1 MQFKSDAL
9 HNSHNFR
16 ASKHSRYRSR
26 PLKGPVSRI
35 CFGLLF
41 MASVSAALAQSDT
54 VPPLELEDWYLT
66 LPEDI
71 NQDGKADTISET
83 KLTKG
88 WTDKRYFYPS
98 KDGGLVFRAPIAG
111 AKTSKNTNYVRTELR
126 EMLRRGNTKIKTAEP
141 GKNNWVLSTA
151 AKRYRKKA
159 GGVNGELHATLA
171 VNHVTTTGAKS
182 EVGRVIIGQIHGRA
196 DEPVRLYYRKL
207 PHHNKG
213 SLYFAHEVKGQ
224 EDDIY
229 VPLLGNRANS
239 ADDPIDGIA
248 LNEKFSY
255 SIVAVGHALEVSI
268 IKNEKVIARK
278 RLDMSESGYDSSDEY
293 LYFKAG
299 VYNQNKTGQ
308 ADDYV
313 QATFYSLRNLHS
325 RPR

>member
-1 MQFKSDAL
+1 MHIEPDPL
-9 HNSHNFR
+9 HNCHNFR
-16 ASKHSRYRSR
+16 GAKHSQTRAFL
-26 PLKGPVSRI
+26 LKNQISRI
-35 CFGLLF
+35 CLSALF
-41 MASVSAALAQSDT
+41 LTNAPFAFAQSNV

-66 LPEDI
+66 LPEDL

-83 KLTKG
+83 KLSKG

-98 KDGGLVFRAPIAG
+98 NDGGLVFKAPIAG

-126 EMLRRGNTKIKTAEP
+126 EMLRRGNIKIKTAEP

-151 AKRYRKKA
+151 AKRYRKRA
-159 GGVNGELHATLA
+159 GGVNGELHASLA

-182 EVGRVIIGQIHGRA
+182 EVGRVIIGQIHGRD

-207 PHHNKG
+207 PHHKKG
-213 SLYFAHEVKGQ
+213 SLYFAHEVKDQ

-255 SIVAVGHALEVSI
+255 TIVAAGHALEVSI

-299 VYNQNKTGQ
+299 VYNQNKTGR

-325 RPR
+325 LAR

>member
-1 MQFKSDAL
+1 MQINSDPL

-16 ASKHSRYRSR
+16 AFKHSQNQSR
-26 PLKGPVSRI
+26 LMKGQISRI

-41 MASVSAALAQSDT
+41 MASTSAAFAQSDT

-111 AKTSKNTNYVRTELR
+111 AKTSKNTKYVRTELR
-126 EMLRRGNTKIKTAEP
+126 EMLRRGNAKIKTAEP

-151 AKRYRKKA
+151 ARRYRKKA
-159 GGVNGELHATLA
+159 GGVDGELHASLA
-171 VNHVTTTGAKS
+171 INHVTSTGAKS
-182 EVGRVIIGQIHGRA
+182 EVGRVIIGQIHGRD

-213 SLYFAHEVKGQ
+213 SLYFAHEIKG
-224 EDDIY
+224 EDDDIY
-229 VPLLGNRANS
+229 IPLLGNRANS

-255 SIVAVGHALEVSI
+255 SIVAAGNALEVSI
-268 IKNEKVIARK
+268 FKNGKAVARK
-278 RLDMSESGYDSSDEY
+278 RIDMSESGYDSPDEY

-299 VYNQNKTGQ
+299 VYNQNKTGR

-313 QATFYSLRNLHS
+313 QATFYSIRNLHS
-325 RPR
+325 RAR